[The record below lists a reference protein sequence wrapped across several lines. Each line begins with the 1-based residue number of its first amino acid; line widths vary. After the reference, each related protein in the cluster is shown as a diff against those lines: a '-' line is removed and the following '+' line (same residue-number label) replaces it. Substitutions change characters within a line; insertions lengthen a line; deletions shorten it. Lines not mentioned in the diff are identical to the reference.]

1 MNRRT
6 IGLALAVLAFAVRAW
21 AAVPTSWT
29 NAMVL
34 GEGQAI
40 VGSFGWPGISVEYL
54 RSMSN
59 TLDVGGRL
67 TFNYSVEGQPIYF
80 PGVKLAADIKLNVG
94 KLDQFPLLMR
104 FAPGLDF
111 YFATFGTT
119 GIALALPA
127 EAAIAI
133 PINEALLAHASL
145 SLDLALGLWAS
156 SFGST
161 FLFQIPLRAGGGIE
175 WQISPPMSVSGL
187 LRIGPY
193 VGIVPGFLNN
203 ANVSFDLLF
212 GLTYRL

>member
-6 IGLALAVLAFAVRAW
+6 IGLALGVLVLAAPAW
-21 AAVPTSWT
+21 AAVPSSWT
-29 NAMVL
+29 NATVL
-34 GEGQAI
+34 GEGNAV
-40 VGSFGWPGISVEYL
+40 VGSFGWPGISIEYL
-54 RSMSN
+54 RSMDK
-59 TLDVGGRL
+59 TLDLGGRL

-80 PGVKLAADIKLNVG
+80 PGIKLAADIKVHVG
-94 KLDQFPLLMR
+94 KLDQFPLLLR
-104 FAPGLDF
+104 FTPGLDF
-111 YFATFGTT
+111 YFGTFGTT

-161 FLFQIPLRAGGGIE
+161 FLFQLPLRAGGGIE
-175 WQISPPMSVSGL
+175 WQISPPISVSGL

-193 VGIVPGFLNN
+193 VGVVPGTLNN